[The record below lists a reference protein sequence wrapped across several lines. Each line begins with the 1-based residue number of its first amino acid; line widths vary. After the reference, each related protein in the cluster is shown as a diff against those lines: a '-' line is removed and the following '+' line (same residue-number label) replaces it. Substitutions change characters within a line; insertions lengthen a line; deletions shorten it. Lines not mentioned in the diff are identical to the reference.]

1 MPRPGVGSPSSPS
14 VLLLAKDCTPWTY
27 GPSGPG
33 EVGSRYRHPP
43 QRLASGRAA
52 TRRNNLRQFSQTNVM
67 ACASRRKSTSPQPSM
82 TPPSSPRRTGSSWPS
97 HPLRGSILATFLLLL
112 LLEDLRHVARC
123 RGPRPMACGRIFLL
137 AAIGSGKREGSG
149 SDHFRAQDALLTSKS
164 WPPPAGRRP
173 SSPSSSSSSATQ
185 KTRLQAEHL
194 SFGWEQIDLDL
205 QLVSVWASTS
215 RDRPRRSSRP
225 ARHRAGRTGAGAGHG
240 ATHGGAPVAPDLR
253 VSRGERR
260 RQVEFRVP
268 IDVGAGRPWL
278 GGLRRWLPGFV
289 AVGLPA
295 ARHPPPGPGFS
306 PIE

>member
-1 MPRPGVGSPSSPS
+1 MTF
-14 VLLLAKDCTPWTY
+14 A
-27 GPSGPG
+27 
-33 EVGSRYRHPP
+33 
-43 QRLASGRAA
+43 
-52 TRRNNLRQFSQTNVM
+52 RN
-67 ACASRRKSTSPQPSM
+67 
-82 TPPSSPRRTGSSWPS
+82 
-97 HPLRGSILATFLLLL
+97 
-112 LLEDLRHVARC
+112 
-123 RGPRPMACGRIFLL
+123 
-137 AAIGSGKREGSG
+137 KRFDYSG
-149 SDHFRAQDALLTSKS
+149 S
-164 WPPPAGRRP
+164 WNPPAGRRP
-173 SSPSSSSSSATQ
+173 SSPSSPLSESPQDTTTEVPQPSSVLPA
-185 KTRLQAEHL
+185 
-194 SFGWEQIDLDL
+194 IDLDL

>member
-1 MPRPGVGSPSSPS
+1 MPSWRSQLPSCSQPLAPAFSPS
-14 VLLLAKDCTPWTY
+14 V
-27 GPSGPG
+27 
-33 EVGSRYRHPP
+33 
-43 QRLASGRAA
+43 
-52 TRRNNLRQFSQTNVM
+52 
-67 ACASRRKSTSPQPSM
+67 SPQ
-82 TPPSSPRRTGSSWPS
+82 
-97 HPLRGSILATFLLLL
+97 LQVDLAGGRSGNWHGVRI
-112 LLEDLRHVARC
+112 DLRV
-123 RGPRPMACGRIFLL
+123 LL
-137 AAIGSGKREGSG
+137 YLPAIGCGNQREKVSE
-149 SDHFRAQDALLTSKS
+149 HWRELLVLLTSGKLDPTCRS
-164 WPPPAGRRP
+164 TNIESELAALLIAAGHHDRGAEE
-173 SSPSSSSSSATQ
+173 SS
-185 KTRLQAEHL
+185 KVRKKN
-194 SFGWEQIDLDL
+194 LDL

-289 AVGLPA
+289 AVGLPL

>member
-1 MPRPGVGSPSSPS
+1 MASGSIFVCCCTCLQLDVGISEKKYLSPGASLWFCSPRGS
-14 VLLLAKDCTPWTY
+14 
-27 GPSGPG
+27 
-33 EVGSRYRHPP
+33 HPP
-43 QRLASGRAA
+43 P
-52 TRRNNLRQFSQTNVM
+52 N
-67 ACASRRKSTSPQPSM
+67 SPAP
-82 TPPSSPRRTGSSWPS
+82 
-97 HPLRGSILATFLLLL
+97 
-112 LLEDLRHVARC
+112 
-123 RGPRPMACGRIFLL
+123 
-137 AAIGSGKREGSG
+137 
-149 SDHFRAQDALLTSKS
+149 
-164 WPPPAGRRP
+164 
-173 SSPSSSSSSATQ
+173 PSSSSPLSSSPQDT
-185 KTRLQAEHL
+185 TTEVLQPSSRSL
-194 SFGWEQIDLDL
+194 QFDLDL
-205 QLVSVWASTS
+205 QLRSVWASTS

>member
-1 MPRPGVGSPSSPS
+1 M
-14 VLLLAKDCTPWTY
+14 
-27 GPSGPG
+27 
-33 EVGSRYRHPP
+33 
-43 QRLASGRAA
+43 ASGSIFVCCC
-52 TRRNNLRQFSQTNVM
+52 TCLQLDVGISEKKYLSPG
-67 ACASRRKSTSPQPSM
+67 ASFWFCSPQE
-82 TPPSSPRRTGSSWPS
+82 SW
-97 HPLRGSILATFLLLL
+97 T
-112 LLEDLRHVARC
+112 
-123 RGPRPMACGRIFLL
+123 
-137 AAIGSGKREGSG
+137 
-149 SDHFRAQDALLTSKS
+149 
-164 WPPPAGRRP
+164 PPAGRRT
-173 SSPSSSSSSATQ
+173 SSPSSPLSSSPENTTTEALKPSS
-185 KTRLQAEHL
+185 RLLQ
-194 SFGWEQIDLDL
+194 FDLDL
-205 QLVSVWASTS
+205 RLRSVWASTS

>member
-1 MPRPGVGSPSSPS
+1 MWLAAPSTSALSGSCLLQTNPLATPWHLLVPSWRSQLPSCSQPLAPAFSPS
-14 VLLLAKDCTPWTY
+14 V
-27 GPSGPG
+27 
-33 EVGSRYRHPP
+33 
-43 QRLASGRAA
+43 
-52 TRRNNLRQFSQTNVM
+52 
-67 ACASRRKSTSPQPSM
+67 SPQ
-82 TPPSSPRRTGSSWPS
+82 
-97 HPLRGSILATFLLLL
+97 LQVDLAGGRSGNWHGVRI
-112 LLEDLRHVARC
+112 DLRV
-123 RGPRPMACGRIFLL
+123 LL
-137 AAIGSGKREGSG
+137 YLPAIGCGNQREKVSEPW
-149 SDHFRAQDALLTSKS
+149 REPVVLLTSKS

>member
-67 ACASRRKSTSPQPSM
+67 ACASRPKSTPPQPSM
-82 TPPSSPRRTGSSWPS
+82 TPPSSPRRAGSSLPS

-123 RGPRPMACGRIFLL
+123 LGPRRMACGRILLL

-164 WPPPAGRRP
+164 HPPPNGPAP
-173 SSPSSSSSSATQ
+173 PSPSSSLSSSPQDTTTEVRKRARRSGR
-185 KTRLQAEHL
+185 KT
-194 SFGWEQIDLDL
+194 
-205 QLVSVWASTS
+205 STS
-215 RDRPRRSSRP
+215 SSDP
-225 ARHRAGRTGAGAGHG
+225 CEQHLAQSARLGHVGRLGTELGALEQGKGM
-240 ATHGGAPVAPDLR
+240 
-253 VSRGERR
+253 RGLTDELASPGSCSFVVESVERR
-260 RQVEFRVP
+260 MNS
-268 IDVGAGRPWL
+268 
-278 GGLRRWLPGFV
+278 
-289 AVGLPA
+289 A
-295 ARHPPPGPGFS
+295 ALYR
-306 PIE
+306 

>member
-1 MPRPGVGSPSSPS
+1 MPRPGVGSPISPS

-52 TRRNNLRQFSQTNVM
+52 TRRNNLRQFSQTKVM
-67 ACASRRKSTSPQPSM
+67 PARAGEKATPPPPSKAPAPPRRPAGS
-82 TPPSSPRRTGSSWPS
+82 PPSSCSCCSK
-97 HPLRGSILATFLLLL
+97 ILATLLLHL

-173 SSPSSSSSSATQ
+173 SSPSSSLSSSPQDTTTEA
-185 KTRLQAEHL
+185 LQP
-194 SFGWEQIDLDL
+194 SFRSLQINLDR
-205 QLVSVWASTS
+205 QARSV
-215 RDRPRRSSRP
+215 
-225 ARHRAGRTGAGAGHG
+225 
-240 ATHGGAPVAPDLR
+240 
-253 VSRGERR
+253 
-260 RQVEFRVP
+260 
-268 IDVGAGRPWL
+268 
-278 GGLRRWLPGFV
+278 
-289 AVGLPA
+289 
-295 ARHPPPGPGFS
+295 
-306 PIE
+306 

>member
-1 MPRPGVGSPSSPS
+1 M
-14 VLLLAKDCTPWTY
+14 
-27 GPSGPG
+27 
-33 EVGSRYRHPP
+33 
-43 QRLASGRAA
+43 ASGSIFVCCC
-52 TRRNNLRQFSQTNVM
+52 TCLQLDVGISEKKYLSTG
-67 ACASRRKSTSPQPSM
+67 ASFWFCSPQE
-82 TPPSSPRRTGSSWPS
+82 SW
-97 HPLRGSILATFLLLL
+97 T
-112 LLEDLRHVARC
+112 
-123 RGPRPMACGRIFLL
+123 
-137 AAIGSGKREGSG
+137 
-149 SDHFRAQDALLTSKS
+149 
-164 WPPPAGRRP
+164 PPAGRRP
-173 SSPSSSSSSATQ
+173 SSPSSPLSESPQDTGP
-185 KTRLQAEHL
+185 LPGQAVL
-194 SFGWEQIDLDL
+194 ISGQADLDL
-205 QLVSVWASTS
+205 QLRSVWASTS

>member
-1 MPRPGVGSPSSPS
+1 MWLAAPSTSALSGSCLLQTNPLATPWHLLVPSWRSQLPSCSQPLAPAFSPS
-14 VLLLAKDCTPWTY
+14 V
-27 GPSGPG
+27 
-33 EVGSRYRHPP
+33 
-43 QRLASGRAA
+43 
-52 TRRNNLRQFSQTNVM
+52 
-67 ACASRRKSTSPQPSM
+67 SPQ
-82 TPPSSPRRTGSSWPS
+82 
-97 HPLRGSILATFLLLL
+97 LQVDLAGGRSGNWHGVRI
-112 LLEDLRHVARC
+112 DLRV
-123 RGPRPMACGRIFLL
+123 LL
-137 AAIGSGKREGSG
+137 YLPAIGCGNQREKVSEPW
-149 SDHFRAQDALLTSKS
+149 RELVVLLTSKS
-164 WPPPAGRRP
+164 WTPPAARRP
-173 SSPSSSSSSATQ
+173 PSSSSPLSESPQDTGP
-185 KTRLQAEHL
+185 LPGQAVL
-194 SFGWEQIDLDL
+194 ISGQADLDL
-205 QLVSVWASTS
+205 QLRSVWASTS

>member
-1 MPRPGVGSPSSPS
+1 MPSWRSQLPSCSQPLAPAFSPS
-14 VLLLAKDCTPWTY
+14 V
-27 GPSGPG
+27 
-33 EVGSRYRHPP
+33 
-43 QRLASGRAA
+43 
-52 TRRNNLRQFSQTNVM
+52 
-67 ACASRRKSTSPQPSM
+67 SPQ
-82 TPPSSPRRTGSSWPS
+82 
-97 HPLRGSILATFLLLL
+97 LQVDLAGGRSGNWHGVRI
-112 LLEDLRHVARC
+112 DLRV
-123 RGPRPMACGRIFLL
+123 LL
-137 AAIGSGKREGSG
+137 YLPAIGCGNQREKVSEPWRELVC
-149 SDHFRAQDALLTSKS
+149 FALTWRSS
-164 WPPPAGRRP
+164 VPAGP
-173 SSPSSSSSSATQ
+173 APSSSSPSLSSSPQDT
-185 KTRLQAEHL
+185 TTEVLQPSSRSL
-194 SFGWEQIDLDL
+194 QFDLDL

-260 RQVEFRVP
+260 RQVVFRVP